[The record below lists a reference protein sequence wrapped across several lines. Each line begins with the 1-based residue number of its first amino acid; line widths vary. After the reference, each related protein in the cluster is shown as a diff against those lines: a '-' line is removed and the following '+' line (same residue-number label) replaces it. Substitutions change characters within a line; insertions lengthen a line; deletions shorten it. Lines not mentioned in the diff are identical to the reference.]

1 MPITFKNKMPKKD
14 PNQGIHTYEGS
25 EIGNI
30 GLGQN
35 GFDIIGAQNHF
46 VEEDA
51 TLTATC
57 VGNWTRGWV
66 MIKAIGG
73 NVTGLEATSNVGDHL
88 TLDGSAPSGSNGVT
102 IADTDVVFGNF
113 KKIIVKGAMSAA
125 VTLICYRG

>member
-1 MPITFKNKMPKKD
+1 MPVTFKNKSPKKNN
-14 PNQGIHTYEGS
+14 NQGIHTYEGS
-25 EIGNI
+25 EVANI

-35 GFDIIGAQNHF
+35 GFDIIGSTNHF

-57 VGNWTRGWV
+57 VGNHTRGWV

-73 NVTGLEATSNVGDHL
+73 NISGLEGESNVGDHL
-88 TLDGSAPSGSNGVT
+88 TVDGSSPSGTNGVNLT
-102 IADTDVVFGNF
+102 DTDVVFGNF
-113 KKIIVKGAMSAA
+113 KKIIVKGAMGAA